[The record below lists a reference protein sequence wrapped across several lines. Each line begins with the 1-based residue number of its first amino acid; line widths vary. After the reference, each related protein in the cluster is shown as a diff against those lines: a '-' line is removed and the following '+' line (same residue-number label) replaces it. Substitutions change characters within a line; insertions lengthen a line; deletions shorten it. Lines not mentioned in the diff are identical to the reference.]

1 MTILASLIFCPAA
14 GRSSAGSLP
23 SAFSCSVSKP
33 FLPSRRTRTSSRSGR
48 VRDAS
53 TSASACSMRRPR
65 PSAMHQ
71 PSKSSRSTASMHA
84 ADLDPL
90 PVSSGRGTGF
100 GFFCDGGK
108 SRHVMH
114 GEVREYL
121 AVDRQFRLVQA
132 VDQRAV
138 AHAAQTRRG
147 VDAGDPQRAEFA
159 LFLATPAIGV
169 LTRLDD
175 RLLRR
180 AEDLA
185 PGVVVA
191 LRLLENFLVTA
202 SSDDASFNSCHV
214 VSPRSGVRKQLLDPI
229 HIGLIYVHLA
239 TQLALTL

>member
-1 MTILASLIFCPAA
+1 MTSLASLIFCPAA

-23 SAFSCSVSKP
+23 SALSCSVSKP
-33 FLPSRRTRTSSRSGR
+33 FLPSRRTRTSSRSER

-53 TSASACSMRRPR
+53 TSASACSMRRPK
-65 PSAMHQ
+65 PSAMTPPKARDRLQACKQ
-71 PSKSSRSTASMHA
+71 PI
-84 ADLDPL
+84 LDPYS
-90 PVSSGRGTGF
+90 VSSGREAGL

-108 SRHVMH
+108 GRHVMH
-114 GEVREYL
+114 GEVRKHL

-138 AHAAQTRRG
+138 AHAAETRRG
-147 VDAGDPQRAEFA
+147 VDAGDPQGAEFA
-159 LFLATPAIGV
+159 LLLAPPAVGV
-169 LTRLDD
+169 LARLDD

-191 LRLLENFLVTA
+191 LRLLENFLVPA
-202 SSDDASFNSCHV
+202 SSDDASFNSCHG

-239 TQLALTL
+239 T